1 MKNIIAHIFI
11 VLLIIPA
18 KFLSA
23 QDKQQTFNTDNIPV
37 DKISKL
43 ITYTEVVHVKNV
55 STAVLYKRAFDW
67 FNTYYKNP
75 TDVIRENDSTKGTI
89 VGKSRFKIF
98 NAPDKKGLRTD
109 AGLIM
114 YTIKVSIREGR
125 YKYEIT
131 ELNQKAASYT
141 PLEPWLDTESR
152 SYNPAYPGYF
162 EQIDSEIRDAI
173 ESLKRA
179 MSTAPP
185 VKNDNW

>member
-1 MKNIIAHIFI
+1 MKKIILQLF
-11 VLLIIPA
+11 VLLLVLPS
-18 KFLSA
+18 KFLFA
-23 QDKQQTFNTDNIPV
+23 QEKQQFNTDNIPV

-43 ITYTEVVHVKNV
+43 ITYTDVVQLKGV
-55 STAVLYKRAFDW
+55 STAVLYKRALDW

-75 TDVIRENDSTKGTI
+75 ADVIRESDSTKGTI
-89 VGKSRFKIF
+89 VGKSRFKIS

-114 YTIKVSIREGR
+114 YTIKVSVREGR

-141 PLEPWLDTESR
+141 PLEPWLDNT
-152 SYNPAYPGYF
+152 AYADYL
-162 EQIDSEIRDAI
+162 EQIDTELRDTI
-173 ESLKRA
+173 DSLRKA
-179 MSTAPP
+179 MSTKPP

>member
-1 MKNIIAHIFI
+1 MKKIVAQLFI
-11 VLLIIPA
+11 LLLVLPA

-23 QDKQQTFNTDNIPV
+23 QEKQPFNTDNIPL
-37 DKISKL
+37 DKITKL
-43 ITYTEVVHVKNV
+43 ISYTEVVQLKSL
-55 STAVLYKRAFDW
+55 STKVLYKRAFDW

-75 TDVIRENDSTKGTI
+75 TDVIREADSTKGTI
-89 VGKSRFKIF
+89 VGKSRFKIS

-114 YTIKVSIREGR
+114 YTIKVSVREGR

-131 ELNQKAASYT
+131 ELNQKAASYS
-141 PLEPWLDTESR
+141 PLEPWLDTS
-152 SYNPAYPGYF
+152 SKTYNPAYPGYF
-162 EQIDSEIRDAI
+162 EQIDTEIRDAI

-179 MSTAPP
+179 MSTTPP

>member
-1 MKNIIAHIFI
+1 MKKIIAYVFI
-11 VLLIIPA
+11 LSLVMPA
-18 KFLSA
+18 KFLFA
-23 QDKQQTFNTDNIPV
+23 QEKETFNTDNLPI

-43 ITYTEVVHVKNV
+43 ITYTDVVQLKGI
-55 STAVLYKRAFDW
+55 STAVLYKRALEW

-75 TDVIRENDSTKGTI
+75 TDVIRENDSTKGVI

-131 ELNQKAASYT
+131 ELNQKATSYT
-141 PLEPWLDTESR
+141 PLEPWLDTSSR
-152 SYNPAYPGYF
+152 SYTPAYVGYL
-162 EQIDSEIRDAI
+162 EQVDTQIRETIDSLR
-173 ESLKRA
+173 KA